1 MLVQIKLLELDEED
15 KLLFEPEKVIDQCS
29 LSLENRTII
38 EYLIKSKNMP
48 LEEDTWENEQFMKKH
63 PQLQALIA
71 NLFLRSGNMLR
82 P

>member
-1 MLVQIKLLELDEED
+1 MLVQIELLELDEED

-29 LSLENRTII
+29 LSLKNRTII

-48 LEEDTWENEQFMKKH
+48 LEEDTWENEQFMKKR